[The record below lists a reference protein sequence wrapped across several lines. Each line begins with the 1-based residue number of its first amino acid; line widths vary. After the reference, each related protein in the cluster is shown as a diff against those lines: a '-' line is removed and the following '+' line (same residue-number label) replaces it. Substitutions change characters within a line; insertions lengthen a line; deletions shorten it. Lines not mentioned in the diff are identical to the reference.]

1 MNGAESYYRATA
13 PGEIYAPLAGRHEA
27 RVCIIGAGFAGLAT
41 AMSLMEHG
49 ERDVVLLEAER
60 VGHGASGRNGGFVFG
75 GYSLDEQALLATV
88 GPEQGRRLYQ
98 LTLGAVDQI
107 RRRIG
112 QYGIEC
118 DATPGG
124 IYLANWFDDPRVLD
138 ERQRF
143 MREHLGVEWQRVPP
157 ADFAD
162 LARSGRYFGA
172 LYEENAFHF
181 HPLKYAQGLARALDA
196 GGVRV
201 HECSRA
207 TSIEARAPA
216 PGGRAGM
223 AAHRGGGSAA
233 GGRGWRVATAGG
245 EILCDEVVVCCGGY
259 IERLY
264 PALAGA
270 ILPIATYVMVTEPL
284 DGRMPQALATN
295 AAIYDTRFAFDYYR
309 PLQDTRLLWGGR
321 ISIRSRSP
329 ADVAR
334 LLYEDMLKV
343 YPQLAG
349 TRVDYAWSGLM
360 SYGRHKMPQLGKLPN
375 GVWYG
380 MGFGGH
386 GVGPTSLAGDVLS
399 AALMG
404 ELSKIDQFAAWGLP
418 TAGGPAGLLAA
429 QLTYWYYELRDWMR
443 Q

>member
-13 PGEIYAPLAGRHEA
+13 PGDTYSPLAGRHEA
-27 RVCIIGAGFAGLAT
+27 RICIIGAGFAGLAT

-49 ERDVVLLEAER
+49 ERDVVVLEAES

-88 GPEQGRRLYQ
+88 GAEQGRRLYQ
-98 LTLGAVDQI
+98 LTLGAVEQI
-107 RRRIG
+107 RRRIER
-112 QYGIEC
+112 YAIDC
-118 DATPGG
+118 DATHGG
-124 IYLANWFDDPRVLD
+124 IYLANWFNDPRVLD

-143 MREHLGVEWQRVPP
+143 MQEHLGVEWQRISPS
-157 ADFAD
+157 DFAER
-162 LARSGRYFGA
+162 ARSERYFGA
-172 LYEENAFHF
+172 LYEDNAFHF
-181 HPLKYAQGLARALDA
+181 HPLKYAQGLARALLA

-201 HECSRA
+201 HEASRA
-207 TSIEARAPA
+207 VAIEARTD
-216 PGGRAGM
+216 GRM
-223 AAHRGGGSAA
+223 
-233 GGRGWRVATAGG
+233 GWRVVTAGG
-245 EILCDEVVVCCGGY
+245 QVLCDEVVVCCGGY

-284 DGRMPQALATN
+284 ENRLPEALATD

-309 PLQDTRLLWGGR
+309 PLQDSRLLWGGR

-329 ADVAR
+329 EDVAR

-404 ELSKIDQFAAWGLP
+404 ELSQVDQFAAWGLP
-418 TAGGPAGLLAA
+418 TTGGPAGLLAA
-429 QLTYWYYELRDWMR
+429 QLTYWYFELGDWMR

>member
-13 PGEIYAPLAGRHEA
+13 PGARYAALEGRQQA
-27 RVCIIGAGFAGLAT
+27 RICVIGAGFAGLAT

-49 ERDVVLLEAER
+49 ERNVVLLEAEQ

-88 GPEQGRRLYQ
+88 GSEQGKRLYQ

-107 RRRIG
+107 RRRIER
-112 QYGIEC
+112 YGIEC
-118 DATPGG
+118 DATHGG

-143 MREHLGVEWQRVPP
+143 MSEHLGVEWQRVTRS
-157 ADFAD
+157 DFAER
-162 LARSGRYFGA
+162 ARSERYFGA

-181 HPLKYAQGLARALDA
+181 HPLKYAQGLARALHA

-201 HECSRA
+201 HEDSRV
-207 TSIEARAPA
+207 SGI
-216 PGGRAGM
+216 
-223 AAHRGGGSAA
+223 AAQPHGS
-233 GGRGWRVATAGG
+233 GWRVATDGG
-245 EILCDEVVVCCGGY
+245 EVLCDEVVVCCGGY

-284 DGRMPQALATN
+284 GERMPQALATD

-309 PLQDTRLLWGGR
+309 PLQDSRLLWGGR
-321 ISIRSRSP
+321 ISIRSRS
-329 ADVAR
+329 AQDVAR
-334 LLYEDMLKV
+334 LLYADMLKV

-349 TRVDYAWSGLM
+349 ARVDYAWSGLM
-360 SYGRHKMPQLGKLPN
+360 SYGRHKMPQLGRLPN

-404 ELSKIDQFAAWGLP
+404 ELSKVEQFSAWGLP
-418 TAGGPAGLLAA
+418 TTGGAAGLLAA

-443 Q
+443 GRSV

>member
-13 PGEIYAPLAGRHEA
+13 PGDAYAPLAGRQEA
-27 RVCIIGAGFAGLAT
+27 RICIIGAGFAGLAT

-49 ERDVVLLEAER
+49 ERDVVLLEAET

-88 GPEQGRRLYQ
+88 GAEQGKRLYQ

-107 RRRIG
+107 RRRIA

-118 DATPGG
+118 DATHGG

-143 MREHLGVEWQRVPP
+143 MQEHLGVEWQRISPS
-157 ADFAD
+157 DFAEK
-162 LARSGRYFGA
+162 ARSERYFGA
-172 LYEENAFHF
+172 LFEENAFHF
-181 HPLKYAQGLARALDA
+181 HPLKYTQGLARALHA

-201 HECSRA
+201 HEASRA
-207 TSIEARAPA
+207 SAIEARN
-216 PGGRAGM
+216 GK
-223 AAHRGGGSAA
+223 
-233 GGRGWRVATAGG
+233 GWRVATAGG
-245 EILCDEVVVCCGGY
+245 EVLCDEVVVCCGGY

-284 DGRMPQALATN
+284 GDRMPAVLATD

-309 PLQDTRLLWGGR
+309 PLQDSRLLWGGR

-329 ADVAR
+329 QDVAR

-349 TRVDYAWSGLM
+349 TRVDHAWSGLM
-360 SYGRHKMPQLGKLPN
+360 SYGRHKMPQLGRLPS

-404 ELSKIDQFAAWGLP
+404 ELTQVEQFGAWGLP
-418 TAGGPAGLLAA
+418 TTGGPAGLLAA
-429 QLTYWYYELRDWMR
+429 QLAYWYYELRDWIR

>member
-13 PGEIYAPLAGRHEA
+13 PGITYPALAGRREA

-49 ERDVVLLEAER
+49 ERNVVLLEAEQ

-88 GPEQGRRLYQ
+88 GAEQGRQLYQ

-112 QYGIEC
+112 QYGIDC
-118 DATPGG
+118 DAVHGG

-143 MREHLGVEWQRVPP
+143 MRDHLGVEWGRISP
-157 ADFAD
+157 ADFSER
-162 LARSGRYFGA
+162 ARSGRYFGA
-172 LYEENAFHF
+172 LYESNAFHF
-181 HPLKYAQGLARALDA
+181 HPLKYAQGLARALHA
-196 GGVRV
+196 GGIGVY
-201 HECSRA
+201 EGSRA
-207 TSIEARAPA
+207 TLIEAAA
-216 PGGRAGM
+216 DLPGSLGAK
-223 AAHRGGGSAA
+223 
-233 GGRGWRVATAGG
+233 WRVATAGG
-245 EILCDEVVVCCGGY
+245 EVLCDEVVVCCGGY

-264 PALAGA
+264 PSLAGA

-284 DGRMPQALATN
+284 GDRMPQALTTD

-309 PLQDTRLLWGGR
+309 PLQDSRLLWGGR
-321 ISIRSRSP
+321 ISVRSRSP
-329 ADVAR
+329 EDVAG
-334 LLYEDMLKV
+334 LLYDDMLKV

-349 TRVDYAWSGLM
+349 TKVDYAWSGLM
-360 SYGRHKMPQLGKLPN
+360 SYGRHKMPQLGRLPN

-404 ELSKIDQFAAWGLP
+404 ELSKVDQFAAWGLP
-418 TAGGPAGLLAA
+418 TTGGPAGLLAA

>member
-1 MNGAESYYRATA
+1 MKGAQSYYRASA
-13 PGEIYAPLAGRHEA
+13 PGEHYAPLEGRQRA

-49 ERDVVLLEAER
+49 ERDVVLLEAET

-75 GYSLDEQALLATV
+75 GFSLDEQALLAQV
-88 GPEQGRRLYQ
+88 GAEHGRRLYQ
-98 LTLGAVDQI
+98 LTLDAVELI
-107 RRRIG
+107 RRRIA
-112 QYGIEC
+112 QYGIDC
-118 DATPGG
+118 DATHGG

-138 ERQRF
+138 ERQEF
-143 MREHLGVEWQRVPP
+143 MRDQLGVEWQRVSP
-157 ADFAD
+157 ADFAER
-162 LARSGRYFGA
+162 ARSERYFGA

-181 HPLKYAQGLARALDA
+181 HPLKYAQGLARALQA

-201 HECSRA
+201 HERSRA
-207 TSIEARAPA
+207 AKIEKSS
-216 PGGRAGM
+216 G
-223 AAHRGGGSAA
+223 AAV
-233 GGRGWRVATAGG
+233 WRVATAGG
-245 EILCDEVVVCCGGY
+245 DVHCDEVVVCCGGY

-284 DGRMPQALATN
+284 GERLPKALATD

-321 ISIRSRSP
+321 ISIRSRS
-329 ADVAR
+329 AEDVAH
-334 LLYEDMLKV
+334 LLYGDMLKV

-349 TRVDYAWSGLM
+349 AKVDYAWSGLM
-360 SYGRHKMPQLGKLPN
+360 SYGRHKMPQLGRLPN

-404 ELSKIDQFAAWGLP
+404 ELSKVDQFAAWGLP
-418 TAGGPAGLLAA
+418 TTGGPAGLLAA